1 MRTRGNDQTLEPWLA
16 RLTDSCR
23 HASQSPYVAW
33 SGSLYGCVL
42 EETSW
47 SSPPPTVV
55 KARRSFNGGVAEFGG
70 LGSKCP
76 KSRPEVGWDPTI
88 LHCKHKILNSIL
100 IRYSVSGFLLKCNSY
115 DPVSSC

>member
-1 MRTRGNDQTLEPWLA
+1 MSTPGWGVGVRTRGNDQTLEPWLA

-47 SSPPPTVV
+47 SSRPPTVV

-88 LHCKHKILNSIL
+88 MVGIRDGALHEIGQQTSDGI
-100 IRYSVSGFLLKCNSY
+100 G
-115 DPVSSC
+115 